1 HPWITAPGGTRS
13 RGYAYV
19 GDTGGGIGAGLR
31 DFWKLTPTQLDVA
44 GARGDAASLTVWLY
58 SPAAE
63 PMDLRFYHDGLG
75 QDTCADQLEAREI
88 TYEGHEPDFGAAR
101 GIARTHEL
109 VIDAVPATPPAA
121 EPAAFPE
128 AWPPPAAP

>member
-1 HPWITAPGGTRS
+1 GDRNVPGVQTCPLPLC
-13 RGYAYV
+13 
-19 GDTGGGIGAGLR
+19 IGAGLR
-31 DFWKLTPTQLDVA
+31 GFWKLTPTQLDVA

-75 QDTCADQLEAREI
+75 QDTYADQLEALEI
-88 TYEGHEPDFGAAR
+88 TYEDHEPGFGDAR

-109 VIDAVPATPPAA
+109 VIDAFPATPP
-121 EPAAFPE
+121 
-128 AWPPPAAP
+128 